1 VEAIIALALLVLV
14 IYCCIRLWFCY
25 IRFWAWLGGKI
36 GEAIGR
42 EIDKRISPTYQDQ
55 RNGSITVTICHERSN
70 YFDDVLEDIQ
80 RKKRPN
86 NG

>member
-1 VEAIIALALLVLV
+1 VGAILALAFIMFL
-14 IYCCIRLWFCY
+14 IYCY
-25 IRFWAWLGGKI
+25 IKFWAWLGGTI
-36 GEAIGR
+36 GKAIGR
-42 EIDKRISPTYQDQ
+42 EIDKRIAHRYQDQ
-55 RNGSITVTICHERSN
+55 RNDSIRVTICSERSS

>member
-1 VEAIIALALLVLV
+1 MGAIFALALIMFL
-14 IYCCIRLWFCY
+14 IYWY
-25 IRFWAWLGGKI
+25 IKFWAWLGGTI

-42 EIDKRISPTYQDQ
+42 EIDRRIAHRYQDQ
-55 RNGSITVTICHERSN
+55 RNSSIRVTIYRERSS

-80 RKKRPN
+80 RKRHLN